1 MSTIEEFKLNRYL
14 ELTSLLPK
22 DVCKIATKYALIKEQ
37 VEFSP
42 ELGADAQVHGAHSV
56 YGDTLMET
64 LMFFTKAHAEKLT
77 GLELAACYTYYRVY
91 RPGSVLARHKDRP
104 SCEISMTTC
113 LGFNYVDT
121 DPGYNWGMY
130 VDPESPKIPH
140 GPNGEFISNNQP
152 GKMIQQTPGDSILY
166 RGCEVEHW
174 RDPLI
179 GGPGTYQVQA
189 FFHFINK
196 NGPYYPK
203 FEYDG
208 RPGLGFSDTSRTD
221 SQ

>member
-1 MSTIEEFKLNRYL
+1 MSTVEEFKLNRYL
-14 ELTSLLPK
+14 EITSLIPK
-22 DVCKIATKYALIKEQ
+22 DICKIATKYALIKEQ
-37 VEFSP
+37 TEFSP
-42 ELGADAQVHGAHSV
+42 ELGADAQVLGAHSV

-64 LMFFTKAHAEKLT
+64 LMFFTKAHAEKLS
-77 GLELAACYTYYRVY
+77 GMELAPSYTYYRVY

-113 LGFNYVDT
+113 LGFNYVNT

-140 GPNGEFISNNQP
+140 GPHGEFISNNQP
-152 GKMIQQTPGDSILY
+152 GKMIQQTAGDSILY

-179 GGPGTYQVQA
+179 GDPGTYQVQA

-196 NGPYYPK
+196 NGPYYPT

-208 RPGLGFSDTSRTD
+208 RPGLGFSDTARTNL
-221 SQ
+221 Q

>member
-1 MSTIEEFKLNRYL
+1 MSTTEEFKLNRYL
-14 ELTSLLPK
+14 ELASLLPK
-22 DVCKIATKYALIKEQ
+22 DICKIATKYALIKEQ

-42 ELGADAQVHGAHSV
+42 ELGAEAQVHGAHAV
-56 YGDTLMET
+56 YSDTLMET
-64 LMFFTKAHAEKLT
+64 LMYFTKAHAEKLT

-113 LGFNYVDT
+113 LGFNYVNT

-130 VDPESPKIPH
+130 VDPESPKIPL
-140 GPNGEFISNNQP
+140 GPTGEFISNNQP
-152 GKMIQQTPGDSILY
+152 GKMVPQNPGDSILY
-166 RGCEVEHW
+166 RGCEIEHW

-196 NGPYYPK
+196 NGPYYPAL
-203 FEYDG
+203 EYDG
-208 RPGLGFSDTSRTD
+208 RPGLGFSDTTRTD